1 MVGAAAIFAL
11 MIVTMILAHRF
22 VQPIR
27 RLGDRA
33 AAIAQGNFEP
43 LNVTR
48 RNDEIRDLT
57 ISINQMAERLSRY
70 ENEVR
75 RHEQLRIL
83 GQLGAGLAHQLRN
96 AATGGRMAIELHQM
110 HCSAKEDEEDRE
122 TLDVALRQLRLMESY
137 LQRFLAL
144 GQTRD
149 APHEPL
155 ALDALVED
163 ALGLVRPRAVHAGVE
178 LVYNKKSSPLPLV
191 EGSGVRAEKTPVSL
205 EYFTISGDVD
215 ALRQLFVNLLI
226 NALEALGGKGRIEI
240 EINRD
245 DENVIAKISDS
256 GPGPA
261 AEVAEHLFEPFVTAK
276 PEGTGLGLY
285 VAQQT
290 IENHRGKIRWHRQNE
305 MTCFEV
311 EFPLFSPP

>member
-1 MVGAAAIFAL
+1 
-11 MIVTMILAHRF
+11 
-22 VQPIR
+22 
-27 RLGDRA
+27 
-33 AAIAQGNFEP
+33 
-43 LNVTR
+43 
-48 RNDEIRDLT
+48 
-57 ISINQMAERLSRY
+57 
-70 ENEVR
+70 
-75 RHEQLRIL
+75 
-83 GQLGAGLAHQLRN
+83 
-96 AATGGRMAIELHQM
+96 
-110 HCSAKEDEEDRE
+110 
-122 TLDVALRQLRLMESY
+122 MESY

-163 ALGLVRPRAVHAGVE
+163 ALDLVRPRAVHAGVKI
-178 LVYNKKSSPLPLV
+178 VYNKRVSPLPLA
-191 EGSGVRAEKTPVSL
+191 GTTKWSGQGVRAGVDSDTLSN
-205 EYFTISGDVD
+205 FIISGDAD

-226 NALEALGGKGRIEI
+226 NALEAIGGKGRIEI

-245 DENVIAKISDS
+245 DEKVIAKISDS

-285 VAQQT
+285 VARQT
-290 IENHRGKIRWHRQNE
+290 VESHRGKIRWHRQNE